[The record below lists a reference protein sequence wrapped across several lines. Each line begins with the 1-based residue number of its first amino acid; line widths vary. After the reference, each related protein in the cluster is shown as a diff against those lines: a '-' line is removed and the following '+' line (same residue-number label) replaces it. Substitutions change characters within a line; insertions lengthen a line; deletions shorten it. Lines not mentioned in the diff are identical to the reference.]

1 MEGAEAAPLHH
12 GPPAGR
18 GEASVLDS
26 NQSEAGVLTFV
37 QSQVMEHDTAVL
49 ECAVTNID
57 TAVTVRER
65 TLVYNPLKRFLSQVS
80 WLRWSDMSVLTVG
93 ALVFSSDP
101 RLLVTMTQ
109 LSPSTVSWKLYI
121 SRCEGS

>member
-1 MEGAEAAPLHH
+1 MESAGAAPLHY

-26 NQSEAGVLTFV
+26 YQSEAGVLTFV

-57 TAVTVRER
+57 TAVTVS
-65 TLVYNPLKRFLSQVS
+65 LDSC
-80 WLRWSDMSVLTVG
+80 
-93 ALVFSSDP
+93 
-101 RLLVTMTQ
+101 
-109 LSPSTVSWKLYI
+109 I
-121 SRCEGS
+121 